1 MKIDFLILRK
11 ENIEAVKSSYLYLTV
26 GEFQESPAKYIISRE
41 DKETFSLNVYFS
53 LTGERPEEQYNLQ
66 R

>member
-26 GEFQESPAKYIISRE
+26 GEFQESLAKYIIGRE
-41 DKETFSLNVYFS
+41 DKETFSLKVHFS
-53 LTGERPEEQYNLQ
+53 LTRGTRQSTEIKV
-66 R
+66 